1 MANEKEIKLKE
12 NEKLAKKGM
21 KAALAYL
28 DARGYEVVDKSIK
41 TPYGE
46 IDVVSKFEDILVFTD
61 VSVYRNS
68 TNKLPVDK
76 CRAATRQKREQM
88 MAHYLKDH
96 DYVDMSVR

>member
-21 KAALAYL
+21 KASLAYL
-28 DARGYEVVDKSIK
+28 DSKGYEVVDKSIK

-61 VSVYRNS
+61 INVYRNDE
-68 TNKLPVDK
+68 NKLPQDK
-76 CRAATRQKREQM
+76 CSAATRQKREQM